1 MKNYFNQLML
11 DGYNMLSAEDIDW
24 PKDISYTQRMELL
37 QTTIEYFQELEDYE
51 KCVNLKS
58 KIDQLINAD

>member
-1 MKNYFNQLML
+1 ML

>member
-1 MKNYFNQLML
+1 ML

-51 KCVNLKS
+51 KCVNLKN